1 MKKLSLILGLCLL
14 FGLTSMANTPI
25 ENVIETPIS
34 SLKLTT
40 VKFKVYGNCG
50 MCKSTIETSLKSV
63 KGVAAAIWDVDAKV
77 ITVTYNPK
85 KIELLDIHKKIAA
98 VGYDTDKAKAAD
110 AVYSNLHGC
119 CQYER
124 PKK

>member
-110 AVYSNLHGC
+110 TVYSNLHGC